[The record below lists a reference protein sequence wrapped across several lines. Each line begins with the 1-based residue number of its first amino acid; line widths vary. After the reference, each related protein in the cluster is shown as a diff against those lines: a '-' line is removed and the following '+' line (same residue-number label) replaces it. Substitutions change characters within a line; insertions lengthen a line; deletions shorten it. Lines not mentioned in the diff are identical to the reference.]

1 MPLVGRDLSV
11 NWRKKTPGVSLNRYE
26 SLWSLI
32 HTAPQTHDLNVANW
46 IARTK
51 TRGAK
56 TESLNVRLWLIADIF
71 KDRGLGPLYPQKRT
85 KLRAALRVRS

>member
-1 MPLVGRDLSV
+1 MGRDLSV

-32 HTAPQTHDLNVANW
+32 HTAPQTHDLNLANW
-46 IARTK
+46 IAGTK

-56 TESLNVRLWLIADIF
+56 TESLNVRLWLIADL
-71 KDRGLGPLYPQKRT
+71 RLGCDLRPLYPRKQT
-85 KLRAALRVRS
+85 FGRVPLYVCL